1 MTGGSRTRPLLAADA
16 LLSRGWGR
24 PIMPTVQT
32 NTEKTFEQWLDE
44 LDGEGKRLTEEGMA
58 RLENGGLVGWRRT
71 ARPD

>member
-1 MTGGSRTRPLLAADA
+1 
-16 LLSRGWGR
+16 
-24 PIMPTVQT
+24 MPTVQT